1 MDIDLPLILMIA
13 VAVTGSIWLLDVLV
27 LAKKRAKDNPEPA
40 MVEYSKSFFPVLF
53 LVFFLRSFLVEP
65 FQIPSGSMIPTL
77 QVGDYIAVNKF
88 AYGVRMPVFGTKL
101 FNVSKPARGDV
112 VVFFPPNE
120 DRYFIKRLIGLP
132 GDKIQYVN
140 HELFING
147 VKQQYADLTPEELAR
162 IPNSDVPQPCGY
174 RKGDEFKVVKESIG
188 DVSHNI
194 RKCTMP
200 SHLSVNGTWVVP
212 DNHYFM
218 MGDNR
223 DESSDGRV
231 WGFVPDENLVG
242 KAFAIWMHWREL
254 ASLPSFSR
262 AGLIE

>member
-13 VAVTGSIWLLDVLV
+13 VTVTGVIWLLDILV
-27 LAKKRAKDNPEPA
+27 FARKREQEAREPA
-40 MVEYSKSFFPVLF
+40 LVEYSKSFFPVLF

-88 AYGVRMPVFGTKL
+88 SYGVRMPVFRAKL
-101 FNVSKPARGDV
+101 FNVSEPKRGDV

-120 DRYFIKRLIGLP
+120 ERYFIKRLVGLP
-132 GDKIQYVN
+132 GDNVRYVN

-147 VKQQYADLTPEELAR
+147 EKQHYEELTAEELTD
-162 IPNSDVPQPCGY
+162 IPGFEDVKLCSN
-174 RKGDEFKVVKESIG
+174 RGDVLKVVKETLG
-188 DVSHNI
+188 EKVHNMQ
-194 RKCTMP
+194 KCTQP
-200 SHLSVNGTWVVP
+200 SRKSANGSWDVP
-212 DNHYFM
+212 AGHYFM

-223 DESSDGRV
+223 DNSRDSRF
-231 WGFVPDENLVG
+231 WGAVPEKNLVG
-242 KAFAIWMHWREL
+242 KAFAVWMHWPEL

-262 AGLIE
+262 SGAIQ